1 MFSSYPWTKLSKDF
15 IWAFNKKLTINN
27 KFKETF
33 QLGIVPLIDWSQ
45 SCVTNCL
52 RADVSYFNKG
62 NRRRLHAGNVTNC
75 IKIILTVEELSAN
88 CVKRKNK
95 RSSQIKWRYWLI
107 TDTANKK
114 VGT

>member
-1 MFSSYPWTKLSKDF
+1 MLSLYPWTKLSKDF
-15 IWAFNKKLTINN
+15 IWAINKKLTINN

-33 QLGIVPLIDWSQ
+33 QLGNGAPDRLKPELCHELYQ
-45 SCVTNCL
+45 N
-52 RADVSYFNKG
+52 YFNSRG
-62 NRRRLHAGNVTNC
+62 AVT
-75 IKIILTVEELSAN
+75 N

>member
-1 MFSSYPWTKLSKDF
+1 MLSLYPWTKLRKDF
-15 IWAFNKKLTINN
+15 IWAINKKLTINN
-27 KFKETF
+27 KFRKPFDWET
-33 QLGIVPLIDWSQ
+33 VPLIDWSQ
-45 SCVTNCL
+45 S
-52 RADVSYFNKG
+52 Y
-62 NRRRLHAGNVTNC
+62 VTNC
-75 IKIILTVEELSAN
+75 IKIILTVEELSPN